1 MQLRKTQL
9 EKLPQAT
16 YDALIIG
23 GGINGAVS
31 AAALAGRGAKVA
43 LIDKGDFAGFT
54 SQHSSNLIWGG
65 IKYLETYDFRLVWK
79 LCQSRNQLIKHY
91 PSTVKE
97 IRFFTTVPKG
107 FRHSRLLLWLS
118 AWFYWLMG
126 QGLTKPPRLLSK
138 DDIKNEEGIIR
149 VENSQGGFEYS
160 DAYLYDSDARFV
172 FNFIRSAL
180 NCGCIAVNYVES
192 LGAHRGTDNI
202 WRTQVRDVI
211 DGKEFEIKSKVLIN
225 ATGPFVDQ
233 HNRLTGQKTPHQHV
247 FSKGV
252 HLIVDKLTSHHRV
265 LAFFASD
272 GRLFFAIPMGVKT
285 CIGTTD
291 TPVEDPNTTVTGE
304 DRQFILDNINKL
316 LALKNPLTIKNII
329 AERCGVRP
337 LVVKTGTSGQRDWL
351 ELSRKHKIDV
361 NQEGTHISIFGGK
374 LTDCLNVG
382 EEICERVQELGIP
395 IPYPQYVWFGEPP
408 ATIKKTFFHQ
418 AKSIGLD
425 SYTSP
430 DSTEKLTRRLWRR
443 YGAEAIHLLEI
454 IQADPRQAEVLIK
467 GTEYLR
473 CELQLA
479 ARGEMIVKLD
489 DFLRRRSKI
498 ALVARRRN
506 LKQSTGLMEACKT
519 LFGEHAREKFTEYFQ
534 ED

>member
-1 MQLRKTQL
+1 MQLRARNL
-9 EKLPQAT
+9 ERLPQTT
-16 YDALIIG
+16 YDVLIIG

-79 LCQSRNQLIKHY
+79 LCQSRNQLMKHY
-91 PSTVKE
+91 PSTIKE
-97 IRFFTTVPKG
+97 IRFFTTVPQN
-107 FRHSRLLLWLS
+107 FRYPRLLLWLG
-118 AWFYWLMG
+118 AWLYWLMG
-126 QGLTKPPRLLSK
+126 KGFTQSPRLLSRN
-138 DDIKNEEGIIR
+138 DIKKEEDIINEE
-149 VENSQGGFEYS
+149 NTQGGFEYS
-160 DAYLYDSDARFV
+160 DAYLYDNDARFV

-180 NCGCIAVNYVES
+180 NCGCIAANYVES
-192 LGAHRGTDNI
+192 LGAQKGTDKV
-202 WRTQVRDVI
+202 WRTQARDHMS
-211 DGKEFEIKSKVLIN
+211 GEEFEIKSKVLLN

-252 HLIVDKLTSHHRV
+252 HLIVDKLTPHQRV

-291 TPVEDPNTTVTGE
+291 TPVKDPTTTVTAE

-316 LALKNPLTIKNII
+316 LTLKKPLKVEDII

-337 LVVKTGTSGQRDWL
+337 LVVKTGTSGKRDWL
-351 ELSRKHKIDV
+351 ELSRKHEIDV
-361 NQEGTHISIFGGK
+361 NWESDHISIFGGK

-382 EEICERVQELGIP
+382 EEVSELVQALGVTLP
-395 IPYPQYVWFGEPP
+395 HPQHPWFGEPP
-408 ATIKKTFFHQ
+408 EAIKKAFLHQ
-418 AKSIGLD
+418 AELMDLD
-425 SYTSP
+425 RYTP
-430 DSTEKLTRRLWRR
+430 PNSTEKLTCRFWRR
-443 YGAEAIHLLEI
+443 YGSEAISLLEMI
-454 IQADPRQAEVLIK
+454 RADPQQAEVLIE

-479 ARGEMIVKLD
+479 ARGEMIVKLE

-498 ALVARRRN
+498 SLIVGPQD
-506 LKQSTGLMEACKT
+506 LKKSAGLREACGT
-519 LFGEHAREKFTEYFQ
+519 LFGQQAQEKFAEYF
-534 ED
+534 

>member
-1 MQLRKTQL
+1 MQLRKTHL
-9 EKLPQAT
+9 EKLPQTT
-16 YDALIIG
+16 YDVLIIG

-31 AAALAGRGAKVA
+31 AAALAGKGAKVA

-79 LCQSRNQLIKHY
+79 LCRSRNQLIKHY

-97 IRFFTTVPKG
+97 IRFFTTVPKS

-126 QGLTKPPRLLSK
+126 QGFTKPPRLLSK
-138 DDIKNEEGIIR
+138 GDIKNEESIIR
-149 VENSQGGFEYS
+149 VEDSQGGFEYS

-180 NCGCIAVNYVES
+180 NCGCIAINYVES
-192 LGAHRGTDNI
+192 LGAHRGIDNI

-233 HNRLTGQKTPHQHV
+233 HNQLTGQKTTHQHV

-291 TPVEDPNTTVTGE
+291 TPVKDPNTAVTGE

-316 LALKNPLTIKNII
+316 LALKNPLTIKDII

-361 NQEGTHISIFGGK
+361 NWETTHISIFGGK

-382 EEICERVQELGIP
+382 EEICERVQGLGIP
-395 IPYPQYVWFGEPP
+395 IPYPKYIWFGEPS
-408 ATIKKTFFHQ
+408 ATIKKTFLHQ
-418 AKSIGLD
+418 AKLISLD
-425 SYTSP
+425 HYTSP
-430 DSTEKLTRRLWRR
+430 DSTEKLTSRLWRR

-454 IQADPRQAEVLIK
+454 IQADPRQAEVMIK

-479 ARGEMIVKLD
+479 ARREMIVKLD

-498 ALVARRRN
+498 ALVARRQD
-506 LKQSTGLMEACKT
+506 LKQSAGLMETCET
-519 LFGEHAREKFTEYFQ
+519 LFGEHARERFTEYFQ